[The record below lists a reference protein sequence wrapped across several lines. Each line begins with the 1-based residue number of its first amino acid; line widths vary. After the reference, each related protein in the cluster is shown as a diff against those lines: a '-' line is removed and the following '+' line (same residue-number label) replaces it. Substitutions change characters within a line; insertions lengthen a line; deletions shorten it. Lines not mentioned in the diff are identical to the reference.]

1 MHSRPS
7 GLRTAR
13 RAMRWVCA
21 CIPRLCIPV
30 AQHTRAFSQEVI
42 CNKLYDAR
50 VPVRRQA
57 NVCQVVGGHVVQTG
71 IVDLEVDHSV
81 VLELKANHASISS
94 EHQAQLRR
102 YLRSL
107 AADAH
112 SDRRMLGAVLLFA
125 KDGTLRVWRA
135 EPEPA

>member
-1 MHSRPS
+1 M
-7 GLRTAR
+7 
-13 RAMRWVCA
+13 
-21 CIPRLCIPV
+21 
-30 AQHTRAFSQEVI
+30 TRVLTVFPQEVI

-50 VPVRRQA
+50 IPVRRQA
-57 NVCQVVGGHVVQTG
+57 NVCQVVDGHVVQTG

-81 VLELKANHASISS
+81 VLELKANHTSISG

-107 AADAH
+107 AVDAH
-112 SDRRMLGAVLLFA
+112 SDRRMLGAVLLSA

-135 EPEPA
+135 EAEAV

>member
-1 MHSRPS
+1 VCRRGLYACRPEH
-7 GLRTAR
+7 
-13 RAMRWVCA
+13 V
-21 CIPRLCIPV
+21 PPV
-30 AQHTRAFSQEVI
+30 QEVI

-57 NVCQVVGGHVVQTG
+57 NVCQLVDGHVVQTG

-81 VLELKANHASISS
+81 VLELKANHASISG

-135 EPEPA
+135 EADAF

>member
-1 MHSRPS
+1 MPALGTPALQHRPPF
-7 GLRTAR
+7 A
-13 RAMRWVCA
+13 
-21 CIPRLCIPV
+21 
-30 AQHTRAFSQEVI
+30 QEVI
-42 CNKLYDAR
+42 CNRLYDAR

-57 NVCQVVGGHVVQTG
+57 NVCQVVDGHVVQTG

-81 VLELKANHASISS
+81 VLELKANHASISG
-94 EHQAQLRR
+94 EHKAQLRR

-135 EPEPA
+135 EAEF